1 LSYSWTREEVHRASR
16 RASAKAGR
24 PASRTPRPDLAGRI
38 LTRVDF
44 TGEQSNGDPG
54 GHGTHVAGLIA
65 GNGASSNGAW
75 TGVAPDAN
83 IVSVRVI
90 DATGHAK
97 LSWIFAGMQWVLANR
112 NTYHIKVVNMS
123 FGGTALTGYQN
134 DLLASAAEML
144 NFAGLTVVA
153 KTPFALGGTNLYAWK
168 PGGRFVVT
176 LDFHNSAS
184 VPVTITG
191 VDSTPRG
198 DWFGAISGPTLQNA
212 SGNTLEPVAGRFHPV
227 RVPADGYR
235 ALAIVFHAN
244 PNPRV
249 GCGTD
254 YSDDSAT
261 LHFTTLGIFHNTQEI
276 PLGDDGFY
284 LTRRC

>member
-1 LSYSWTREEVHRASR
+1 VSTDARTVTVRVRTLVIVASV
-16 RASAKAGR
+16 
-24 PASRTPRPDLAGRI
+24 LAGM
-38 LTRVDF
+38 
-44 TGEQSNGDPG
+44 
-54 GHGTHVAGLIA
+54 GLV
-65 GNGASSNGAW
+65 W
-75 TGVAPDAN
+75 
-83 IVSVRVI
+83 
-90 DATGHAK
+90 
-97 LSWIFAGMQWVLANR
+97 WVLAWASG
-112 NTYHIKVVNMS
+112 MQPLGPGS
-123 FGGTALTGYQN
+123 GGTN
-134 DLLASAAEML
+134 P
-144 NFAGLTVVA
+144 AGLTVVA
-153 KTPFALGGTNLYAWK
+153 KTPTALGGTNLYAWK

-261 LHFTTLGIFHNTQEI
+261 LQFTTLGIFHNTQEI

>member
-1 LSYSWTREEVHRASR
+1 MAQRVLPVSTDARTVTVRVRTLVIVASV
-16 RASAKAGR
+16 
-24 PASRTPRPDLAGRI
+24 LAGM
-38 LTRVDF
+38 
-44 TGEQSNGDPG
+44 
-54 GHGTHVAGLIA
+54 GLV
-65 GNGASSNGAW
+65 W
-75 TGVAPDAN
+75 
-83 IVSVRVI
+83 
-90 DATGHAK
+90 
-97 LSWIFAGMQWVLANR
+97 WVLAWASG
-112 NTYHIKVVNMS
+112 MQPLAAGS
-123 FGGTALTGYQN
+123 GGT
-134 DLLASAAEML
+134 DP
-144 NFAGLTVVA
+144 AGLTVVA

-261 LHFTTLGIFHNTQEI
+261 LQFTTLGIFHNTQEI